1 MLVVV
6 LLLNEFI
13 VWQEYKLLYID
24 VFFKIFVNLL
34 GSIKK
39 NWKNYVIVFLIIL
52 VLLSLVGFAGLMIDN
67 NLSGRSLLSADYGYE
82 MAYYDDSSYSL
93 GSVRSDALEVDERK
107 VRKSADIEIETNDYN
122 ASKLGVS
129 NSVRAHGAIVLFE
142 RESRGYDDSRYVR
155 YSIKVDSDKLDVFV
169 SEIKS
174 YGEVISLDMSS
185 DDVTGAY
192 VDYTNR
198 LNRYASQMDKY
209 NVMLS
214 RETISIEEEIKLQSR
229 IDELEN
235 QIFYLRG
242 RVGSL
247 QEDVDYSSVSLY
259 MREEAKEPSIVDEVD
274 FFSFKDLA
282 GLFLSSLKY
291 SILVVV
297 VIVGFVIPFGVVYGI
312 YRFVRRFFHE

>member
-1 MLVVV
+1 MNLV
-6 LLLNEFI
+6 
-13 VWQEYKLLYID
+13 
-24 VFFKIFVNLL
+24 

-67 NLSGRSLLSADYGYE
+67 NLSGKSLSSADYGYE
-82 MAYYDDSSYSL
+82 EVYYESSPSYYQESI
-93 GSVRSDALEVDERK
+93 RSNALEVEERK
-107 VRKSADIEIETNDYN
+107 VRKNANLEIETNDYD

-129 NSVRAHGAIVLFE
+129 NSVRTHGAIVLYE
-142 RESRGYDDSRYVR
+142 RESRDYDYESRGYDDSRYVR
-155 YSIKVDSDKLDVFV
+155 YSIKVDSDKLDIFV
-169 SEIKS
+169 NEIKS
-174 YGEVISLDMSS
+174 YGEVISLDISS
-185 DDVTGAY
+185 DDVTGMY

-198 LNRYASQMDKY
+198 LKRYTSQMDRY
-209 NVMLS
+209 NAMLL
-214 RETISIEEEIKLQSR
+214 RESISIEEEIKLQSR

-242 RVGSL
+242 RIGSL

-259 MREEAKEPSIVDEVD
+259 MREKAKESSIVDEVD

-297 VIVGFVIPFGVVYGI
+297 VIVGFVIPFGVVYGM
-312 YRFVRRFFHE
+312 YRLVRRFFHK